1 MSNAKNDR
9 ASSSRAERANRAW
22 YREPWPWLLAA
33 GPAVVVVAS
42 LVSAWIAIRSDDG
55 LVAEDYYK
63 RGLLIN
69 KKLESL
75 RADDEAKPPAP
86 IEAPAPRGRP

>member
-1 MSNAKNDR
+1 MA
-9 ASSSRAERANRAW
+9 
-22 YREPWPWLLAA
+22 LAA

-69 KKLESL
+69 KKLENL
-75 RADDEAKPPAP
+75 RADDEAKPRAP